1 MPFDWGRSAG
11 DGGPGST
18 RSMAL
23 FTVACVDYAIDAARV
38 RHLFP
43 AGREAG
49 RSIAFDGATFPVI
62 NLRSIFR
69 LPAGPRTGRVLL
81 MDDGAGRTAAL
92 VVDAVGRPARLDQR
106 ALTALPPLFRGQE
119 RVHFEGLALLDDRV
133 VVVIAPRGL
142 LARAWP
148 RQVAV

>member
-1 MPFDWGRSAG
+1 MSTTSCVRSREAGVPFDWGRSAG

-18 RSMAL
+18 RSVAL

-62 NLRSIFR
+62 DLRSIFR
-69 LPAGPRTGRVLL
+69 LPAGPGTGRVLL
-81 MDDGAGRTAAL
+81 IDDGAGRTAAL
-92 VVDAVGRPARLDQR
+92 GGGGGGRPAPLD
-106 ALTALPPLFRGQE
+106 
-119 RVHFEGLALLDDRV
+119 
-133 VVVIAPRGL
+133 PRS
-142 LARAWP
+142 P
-148 RQVAV
+148 

>member
-1 MPFDWGRSAG
+1 
-11 DGGPGST
+11 
-18 RSMAL
+18 
-23 FTVACVDYAIDAARV
+23 V

-62 NLRSIFR
+62 ELRSIFR

-92 VVDAVGRPARLDQR
+92 VVDAVGAPARLDQR
-106 ALTALPPLFRGQE
+106 ALTALPPVFRGQE